1 MKNILHQVAL
11 LPAPEGGVSCV
22 PPPANFHALEECSSC
37 HEMFSI
43 HQVML
48 DEEGNIL
55 CAACTKNK

>member
-1 MKNILHQVAL
+1 MKNILLQVAL
-11 LPAPEGGVSCV
+11 LEAQVGGVFCMPSS
-22 PPPANFHALEECSSC
+22 ANFHALEECSSC